1 MENQEQAGG
10 VLQLMEKGGGFLRQ
24 PNANFLRRPNDVF
37 VPRNLI
43 ERFTLREGVFI
54 NGKAVVPQNGRHSKC
69 NSPQLSSIEHVN
81 DLSLEEYS
89 HTREFTEL
97 VSIDPTEQL
106 ELS

>member
-54 NGKAVVPQNGRHSKC
+54 NGKAIAPQNGRSNRGK
-69 NSPQLSSIEHVN
+69 SPQLSSIERV
-81 DLSLEEYS
+81 
-89 HTREFTEL
+89 
-97 VSIDPTEQL
+97 
-106 ELS
+106 